1 MESMETHDSNNRA
14 QEEWPTSFILPVHWG
29 QLFSLPCGL
38 VRRLRADPFL
48 KDDAGMTAR
57 GNTHGG
63 FAPLGFTGL

>member
-1 MESMETHDSNNRA
+1 MIPIIGPRKSG
-14 QEEWPTSFILPVHWG
+14 P

-63 FAPLGFTGL
+63 FAPVGFTDL